1 MNLEAHFMPSGRELI
16 DEIEQALSD
25 LDIDDW
31 ELSGNLEE
39 FILEKCELFL
49 SEWREVKRKFSEKSG
64 REQLN
69 LMLDLTQSE
78 AYSEREKL
86 QTRVDILDKID
97 LELEA
102 LVVFDDEEQCF
113 EVKE

>member
-1 MNLEAHFMPSGRELI
+1 
-16 DEIEQALSD
+16 
-25 LDIDDW
+25 
-31 ELSGNLEE
+31 
-39 FILEKCELFL
+39 
-49 SEWREVKRKFSEKSG
+49 
-64 REQLN
+64 
-69 LMLDLTQSE
+69 MLDVIQSE